1 MYAKMEDLV
10 HGVLEGYNSCIIAYG
25 QTGAGKTHSIIGDF
39 TVHKDDL
46 FGESAS
52 PEVSLGECGMHLIAA
67 RQLFQVSEQR
77 RDNFKDSFSLTIL
90 EVNDE
95 KLVDMIADTSIGES
109 RGKIIGSDG
118 RSRRGSVDGSQG
130 GEVSTT
136 TGKQNRL
143 EIRTNN
149 DGDTVVQ
156 GLVSIPVKTYED
168 VIQVWKESLASRAK
182 RLQEKGTKLKTYEA
196 STHLIATIQVISKNI
211 SSGYS
216 TIGKV
221 HFVDMAGSDAIPRR
235 STNSNKSNR
244 SSAMD
249 DLLAPVDNTNSK
261 RQEWKFVHKS
271 VTHFV
276 DLTNARAQ
284 FSRSVPYRNSTL
296 THVLRDCLEADTKV
310 LVLLCVSPDAKDLQ
324 DTVNSMRFGSKIRN
338 VVV

>member
-1 MYAKMEDLV
+1 
-10 HGVLEGYNSCIIAYG
+10 
-25 QTGAGKTHSIIGDF
+25 
-39 TVHKDDL
+39 
-46 FGESAS
+46 
-52 PEVSLGECGMHLIAA
+52 
-67 RQLFQVSEQR
+67 
-77 RDNFKDSFSLTIL
+77 
-90 EVNDE
+90 
-95 KLVDMIADTSIGES
+95 MIADTSIGES

-338 VVV
+338 VVVGKATKHTISKT